1 MELAIG
7 LLVIMVAWNLGLT
20 IAILYNVL
28 VLSKKQIKTIKIIRG
43 VEMVDKTIQELKQ
56 KGYEVVDV
64 NPIQGAYHIYEIE
77 LFKVR

>member
-1 MELAIG
+1 MELVIG
-7 LLVIMVAWNLGLT
+7 LTVIMVAWNLGLT

-43 VEMVDKTIQELKQ
+43 AEMVNETIQELKQ
-56 KGYEVVDV
+56 KGYEVIDV
-64 NPIQGAYHIYEIE
+64 KPIEGVRHVYEIK